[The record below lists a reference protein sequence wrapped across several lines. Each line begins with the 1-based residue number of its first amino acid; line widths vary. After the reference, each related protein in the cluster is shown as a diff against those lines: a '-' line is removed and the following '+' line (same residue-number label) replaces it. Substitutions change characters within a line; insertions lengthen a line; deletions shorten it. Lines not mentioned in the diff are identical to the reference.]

1 MKLQHKL
8 YLGLAAIFTILMVIG
23 GLLLSQEHQ
32 KRRYTEQLVNLYQP
46 ALSASEGMI
55 SAFSELNSAVVK
67 NLSPVAASPQGSLLA
82 AIELFNAHQNE
93 LAQLSGQPELAGLAN
108 ERLEQQFDEAS
119 VLALMLVNQY
129 QEMLKQQRQ
138 LETNVENLISLLQS
152 SDQHNQ
158 PELLLLQNE
167 LLRLSLYITSPLHR
181 NVFYNQVELERLEQN
196 LAERVER
203 IRAQSH
209 YLFNLNQSEMGYGV
223 GEVRALYHH
232 IQATFDRFHIKRA
245 QYQQAVQDLQQILD
259 QLHEQLTKKHELSMA
274 QIQAV
279 SRNNQRIEYV
289 LIPLAIIIAGLLAF
303 QTALR
308 VRKPLSHLLEAM
320 SFAQKGDFSY
330 RIDTESH
337 DEVAQL
343 AGHFNEMMDRLG
355 SITVS
360 RAYLQQVLDTVHH
373 GVIVT
378 DHLFNI
384 RFINAAAE
392 QFFPEKA
399 RVEASIFNCRTED
412 GAMLLTA
419 SERQVLQQEKHLTS
433 IEKVVILPTGHQVI
447 LTLSVTELVIN
458 EACHWVLSLHDISR
472 IKETEKN
479 LQLYAKVFE
488 TSNDAIVISS
498 KHNVIEQVNPAFS
511 RITGFSAEEVV
522 GQNPSLLSSGKQDR
536 EFYREMW
543 TQLLMQ
549 GCWQGEIWNRRKN
562 GEVYAEWLSI
572 VAIHN
577 ELGLIERFVG
587 VFSDITQRKEA
598 EQLIHRQANY
608 DALTELPNRRLFWD
622 RLSQALL
629 QAQSTETEVALL
641 YVDLDGFKP
650 VNDTFGHE
658 YGDLLLKQVAVM
670 MKSLIRITDTV
681 ARLGGDEF
689 ALILPNYN
697 QAQLQEIAQSIVDQ
711 LMQPIMVKDKLIY
724 IGASVGISVY
734 PELAQDQE
742 ALVHQA
748 DSAMYFV
755 KNKSKSSFAIYN
767 SEMEVVAYERIQL
780 EQDLRDA
787 LNKGQMKM
795 IFQPLYD
802 AQSERIVSA
811 EALLRWQHPVRGM
824 LMPDLFIPLAEET
837 GIIHSLGEWTI
848 REICQQGVTAFSDI
862 GYVRV
867 AVNISPK
874 QFAQADFVIQVE
886 NILRETGFPAEYLE
900 LEVTERLIINDL
912 NATASVLKQLSEIGV
927 SVVVDDFGI
936 GYASLNDLRQYPV
949 TELKFDRSFIKDVCR
964 SPQDSGMIRSMAD
977 LAHQMGMKVVAEGV
991 EDADSLEVL
1000 KQMGCDFIQGFVY
1013 HEPMVMSELVQ
1024 LLEDQAEDASITTG
1038 GTKP

>member
-8 YLGLAAIFTILMVIG
+8 YLGLVAIFTILMVIG
-23 GLLLSQEHQ
+23 GLLFSQEYQ

-55 SAFSELNSAVVK
+55 SAFSELNSAVVRS
-67 NLSPVAASPQGSLLA
+67 LSPMVDSPQGHLLA
-82 AIELFNAHQNE
+82 AIELFNQYQNE
-93 LAQLSGQPELAGLAN
+93 LSVLTGQVELSDLASK
-108 ERLEQQFDEAS
+108 RLEQQFDNTS
-119 VLALMLVNQY
+119 VLALVLVNQY

-138 LETNVENLISLLQS
+138 LEDNVDKLISLLKAP
-152 SDQHNQ
+152 DQYSQ
-158 PELLLLQNE
+158 PELLLLQND
-167 LLRLSLYITSPLHR
+167 LLRLSLYIASPLHR
-181 NVFYNQVELERLEQN
+181 NTLYNKIELERLEQS
-196 LAERVER
+196 LVQRVER
-203 IRAQSH
+203 IRTQDELAFTLD
-209 YLFNLNQSEMGYGV
+209 YSEMGYGV
-223 GEVRALYHH
+223 GEVRSLYHH
-232 IQATFDRFHIKRA
+232 MLANFDHFHIKRS
-245 QYQQAVQDLQQILD
+245 QYQQAQQDLQRLLS
-259 QLHEQLTKKHELSMA
+259 QLHQQTIKKHELSMA

-289 LIPLAIIIAGLLAF
+289 LIPLGIIIAGLLAF

-308 VRKPLSHLLEAM
+308 VRKPLNHLLEAIR
-320 SFAQKGDFSY
+320 FAQAGDFSY
-330 RIDTESH
+330 RIDTSSH

-378 DHLFNI
+378 DHLFDI

-392 QFFPEKA
+392 YFFPEKA
-399 RVEASIFNCRTED
+399 YVEGSIFNCRTED

-419 SERQVLQQEKHLTS
+419 SERQILQQQKRLTS
-433 IEKVVILPTGHQVI
+433 IEKVVILPTGYQVI
-447 LTLSVTELVIN
+447 LTLSVTELLIN
-458 EACHWVLSLHDISR
+458 DACHWVLSLHDISQ

-498 KHNVIEQVNPAFS
+498 KHNVVEQVNPAFS
-511 RITGFSAEEVV
+511 RITGFEPEEVV
-522 GQNPSLLSSGKQDR
+522 GKNPSVLSSGKQDR

-543 TQLLMQ
+543 TQLLMK

-629 QAQSTETEVALL
+629 QAQANESQSSEAQVALL

-658 YGDLLLKQVAVM
+658 YGDLLLKQVAVI

-689 ALILPNYN
+689 ALILPSYSR
-697 QAQLQEIAQSIVDQ
+697 AQLREIAHSIVDQ
-711 LMQPIMVKDKLIY
+711 LKQPIMVKDKLIY
-724 IGASVGISVY
+724 IGASVGISIY
-734 PELAQDQE
+734 PELANDQE

-748 DSAMYFV
+748 DSAMYYV

-787 LNKGQMKM
+787 LNKGQIKV

-802 AQSERIVSA
+802 AKSERIVSA
-811 EALLRWQHPVRGM
+811 EALLRWQHPVRGL

-837 GIIHSLGEWTI
+837 GIIHSLGEWTL
-848 REICQQGVTAFSDI
+848 REICKQAVGALSDI
-862 GYVRV
+862 GFVRV

-886 NILRETGFPAEYLE
+886 NILRETGFPAQYLE

-964 SPQDSGMIRSMAD
+964 SPQDSGMIRSMAE

-991 EDADSLEVL
+991 EDSDSLALL

-1013 HEPMVMSELVQ
+1013 HEPMAMSELVQ
-1024 LLEDQAEDASITTG
+1024 LLEDQEEDIS
-1038 GTKP
+1038 